1 MSAKPAAKR
10 ERSTKRKAA
19 DAIADADADNAA
31 SSLLQ
36 NLDLSHAKCG
46 PRAIADALLSLLPDG
61 ATRQHSAAK
70 KLCKAFPLVLR
81 ELDHRANILSR
92 ANEAEGT
99 KTPISF
105 SFKDEVIAVPE
116 DNFVGILK
124 FLDGRE
130 IVTTSLVCKA
140 WLSVSRLPS
149 LWERLDSTS
158 GLTNKSRKLNMTSF
172 LKVMARPQFSNLKHL
187 EMSHHAMQL
196 SKGSLSKLSKLL
208 PHLEKYSHNGVWGTG
223 HKLKDETL
231 LQLVQSFPKLTSL
244 RNVEM
249 WHVTNNGIIEMAAIS
264 PNLLDL
270 KINGSLLYLA
280 DSTLLQIA
288 ESCKNLQHFAYSTCR
303 WGYNLLRDMLSGVGV
318 IGLVRGCRRL
328 ETLELADAKRV
339 DRESFQTII
348 DLVEDGDE
356 EGEFSLHKIDL
367 RGYPFVI
374 KSEPLRIEEKFQSH
388 G

>member
-1 MSAKPAAKR
+1 M
-10 ERSTKRKAA
+10 
-19 DAIADADADNAA
+19 
-31 SSLLQ
+31 
-36 NLDLSHAKCG
+36 
-46 PRAIADALLSLLPDG
+46 
-61 ATRQHSAAK
+61 
-70 KLCKAFPLVLR
+70 
-81 ELDHRANILSR
+81 
-92 ANEAEGT
+92 
-99 KTPISF
+99 
-105 SFKDEVIAVPE
+105 
-116 DNFVGILK
+116 
-124 FLDGRE
+124 
-130 IVTTSLVCKA
+130 
-140 WLSVSRLPS
+140 
-149 LWERLDSTS
+149 
-158 GLTNKSRKLNMTSF
+158 TNF

-196 SKGSLSKLSKLL
+196 SKGSIGKLSKLL
-208 PHLEKYSHNGVWGTG
+208 PHLETYSHSGVWGTG

-249 WHVTNNGIIEMAAIS
+249 WHVTNDGLLQMAAIS

-280 DSTLLQIA
+280 DNTLLQIA
-288 ESCKNLQHFAYSTCR
+288 DCCKNLQHFAYSTCR
-303 WGYNLLRDMLSGVGV
+303 WGYNLLRDTLSGVGV

-339 DRESFQTII
+339 DRESFQAII

-356 EGEFSLHKIDL
+356 EGEFALRKIDL
-367 RGYPFVI
+367 LGYPFVI

>member
-1 MSAKPAAKR
+1 MKFEICYTYSFNL
-10 ERSTKRKAA
+10 SSFTF
-19 DAIADADADNAA
+19 ISFHA
-31 SSLLQ
+31 S
-36 NLDLSHAKCG
+36 
-46 PRAIADALLSLLPDG
+46 
-61 ATRQHSAAK
+61 
-70 KLCKAFPLVLR
+70 LR

-105 SFKDEVIAVPE
+105 TFEGEKGSNDTLTIQLPE

-124 FLDGRE
+124 YLNGRE
-130 IVTTSLVCKA
+130 IVSTSLVCKA

-158 GLTNKSRKLNMTSF
+158 GLTNKSRKLNMTNF

-196 SKGSLSKLSKLL
+196 SKGSIGKLSKLL
-208 PHLEKYSHNGVWGTG
+208 PHLESYAHNDVWGTG

-244 RNVEM
+244 RNIEM
-249 WHVTNNGIIEMAAIS
+249 WHVTNNGIQQMAAIS

-288 ESCKNLQHFAYSTCR
+288 DCCKNLQNTFPTLHAGGGITETVTCFPE
-303 WGYNLLRDMLSGVGV
+303 WG
-318 IGLVRGCRRL
+318 
-328 ETLELADAKRV
+328 
-339 DRESFQTII
+339 
-348 DLVEDGDE
+348 
-356 EGEFSLHKIDL
+356 
-367 RGYPFVI
+367 
-374 KSEPLRIEEKFQSH
+374 
-388 G
+388 